1 MTRHKGAQ
9 WSQVCLLI
17 YTLLFWL
24 SGFTLIFLA
33 LWALLDPRR
42 SYVLDLVNFS
52 DDDPLLRA
60 AVCLSM
66 LTGLLTLIVGFVA
79 CCGAIKKSRCM
90 LVTLVIFLTIILCAE
105 ATVGILAISYRSKFA
120 GDSISAYMTNMTHN
134 RYNRDYWVTPL
145 IDAVQYYFLVN
156 NFDVKLRTLIR
167 DEYGIRLRNER
178 NAHITSLIDRLQFYE
193 ECCGSQNATN
203 WNGSRWRITI
213 DSSLSS
219 MESDSRAYSLFN
231 SVPPTCCVQLV
242 GATPINPVARSLAR
256 CQQPEASKTWRHQ
269 PQQCCG
275 GLGPRDYY
283 DSFWY
288 KTNVLRGTRSF
299 VPPSCC
305 KQTQR
310 ARSSSIQPVDSMCT
324 TYTYYS
330 SPFNSSVNIEG
341 CHEKLLLWLDTQTTI
356 FASVGFSFAA
366 FQQQCC
372 GGLGPRD
379 YYDSFWYKTNVLR
392 GTRSFVPPS
401 CCKQTQRA
409 RSSSIQPVDSMCT
422 TYTYYSSPFNSSVN
436 IEGCHEKLLLWLD
449 TQTTIFASVGFSFA
463 AFQEAYTT
471 LSVSNVGAPSSV
483 GFDLFSSNRSIY
495 WIDSHDDKFVKR
507 ASDIGNTVTH
517 TISLSRYSGCAILF
531 AVAVD
536 ELGRQ
541 LFVSCAEHGLSH
553 ASSIH
558 VWRIMVHVFGAV
570 VKIFVIVSFEKL
582 FFFFAARMRQMEDR
596 VLHEFLYDPSY

>member
-1 MTRHKGAQ
+1 MLRSACMKEFSDDALSYQNTYHDFHFVQYLPVLPPSYSESMNLQAVSQKSNQKFPRRLVVGSFLLRVRETRQSEREVSQLYSKALRVQLLLLADRLLAVFSCKPNPGHFGTIYVPEVLLNYGARVRRFLVTSPMTRHKGAQ
-9 WSQVCLLI
+9 WSQ
-17 YTLLFWL
+17 L

-90 LVTLVIFLTIILCAE
+90 LVT
-105 ATVGILAISYRSKFA
+105 FA

-330 SPFNSSVNIEG
+330 SPFNSSVNIEACALLG

-366 FQQQCC
+366 FQM
-372 GGLGPRD
+372 
-379 YYDSFWYKTNVLR
+379 S
-392 GTRSFVPPS
+392 
-401 CCKQTQRA
+401 
-409 RSSSIQPVDSMCT
+409 
-422 TYTYYSSPFNSSVN
+422 
-436 IEGCHEKLLLWLD
+436 
-449 TQTTIFASVGFSFA
+449 
-463 AFQEAYTT
+463 
-471 LSVSNVGAPSSV
+471 
-483 GFDLFSSNRSIY
+483 DL
-495 WIDSHDDKFVKR
+495 
-507 ASDIGNTVTH
+507 
-517 TISLSRYSGCAILF
+517 
-531 AVAVD
+531 
-536 ELGRQ
+536 E
-541 LFVSCAEHGLSH
+541 
-553 ASSIH
+553 
-558 VWRIMVHVFGAV
+558 
-570 VKIFVIVSFEKL
+570 
-582 FFFFAARMRQMEDR
+582 
-596 VLHEFLYDPSY
+596 